1 MSRTLGINLGCYGD
15 PNFPAKEQ
23 VRLMKENGFTAT
35 FCGSERALT
44 FEAAPYL
51 QEAGIVFDNLHA
63 PFDKINDIWSAG
75 EEGDVMLDRL
85 VKSVDACVRVGAKAL
100 VVHLSAGDK
109 APHVNDYGVDRFEK
123 LMQKAAAENIFICY
137 ENQRKLSN
145 LAMAFEQFPDQARFC
160 WDCGHESCFTPGRHY
175 MPIFGHKLGALH
187 IHDNMGIYN
196 ADNHM
201 VPGDAKMDFDYVAEQ
216 IALSGYPGTLMLE
229 LLRKKTDYYNDWTPE
244 QYYAHAAERAREL
257 RAKIEAYEAR
267 QNG

>member
-15 PNFPAKEQ
+15 PNLPAKEQ
-23 VRLMKENGFTAT
+23 VRLMKENGFTST
-35 FCGSERALT
+35 FCGSERALS

-85 VKSVDACVRVGAKAL
+85 VKSVDACVKVGAKAL

-109 APHVNDYGVDRFEK
+109 APHVNDYGVNRFAK
-123 LMQKAAAENIFICY
+123 LMEKAAAENILICY

-145 LAMAFEQFPDQARFC
+145 LAMAFEEFPEQARFC

-216 IALSGYPGTLMLE
+216 IALSGYKGTLMLE

-244 QYYAHAAERAREL
+244 QYYAHAAERARDL
-257 RAKIEAYEAR
+257 RAKIEAYEAKL
-267 QNG
+267 G